1 MAITYREAPSA
12 LIRRDFVFDSM
23 VGGKPVYLT
32 LELAVGPRDPGE
44 GGQGVGKEGREGE
57 GGEGNLIECEGA
69 VVSWEGAPEAEV
81 LDTDIDGI

>member
-32 LELAVGPRDPGE
+32 LELAVGPWDPGA
-44 GGQGVGKEGREGE
+44 GGQEGE
-57 GGEGNLIECEGA
+57 RGEGNLIECEGA